1 MESYQE
7 KAAEMDQTIIKK
19 VIDEAKQYNGELL
32 RSSVQLTD
40 PFKVKRL
47 DGKMIHYNRIL
58 NIDGSSIMG
67 YLKIPCIS
75 VNLPI
80 YHGTSG
86 TVLEHGIGHL
96 AASSFPIG
104 GKDTHAVLTGHTGLS
119 SAKIFTDLTEM
130 KKGDF
135 FFVHVLD
142 KKLAYRVDQI
152 TVVEPQDTKELQI
165 IEGKDHVTLVTCT
178 PYGVNDKRLLVR
190 GVRTA
195 YHAKEEEIRVS
206 DHHSQWMQVY
216 KRAIFAGLLIICA
229 LIAARKVYEKM
240 ERKS

>member
-1 MESYQE
+1 
-7 KAAEMDQTIIKK
+7 
-19 VIDEAKQYNGELL
+19 
-32 RSSVQLTD
+32 
-40 PFKVKRL
+40 
-47 DGKMIHYNRIL
+47 
-58 NIDGSSIMG
+58 MG

-75 VNLPI
+75 INLPI

-119 SAKIFTDLTEM
+119 SDKNLYRSDRDRKREYFLFYTCYWN
-130 KKGDF
+130 
-135 FFVHVLD
+135 

-165 IEGKDHVTLVTCT
+165 MEGKDLVTLVTCT

-195 YHAKEEEIRVS
+195 YHAKEEEIRARN
-206 DHHSQWMQVY
+206 HHSQWMEVY
-216 KRAIFAGLLIICA
+216 KRAIFAGLLIICV

-240 ERKS
+240 KEKAGKGDMGETKDHKYCWNLFSGNRDHVTALSGDHIISETKTVRSDGERTDAEEKQKKTG

>member
-1 MESYQE
+1 M
-7 KAAEMDQTIIKK
+7 
-19 VIDEAKQYNGELL
+19 
-32 RSSVQLTD
+32 
-40 PFKVKRL
+40 
-47 DGKMIHYNRIL
+47 
-58 NIDGSSIMG
+58 
-67 YLKIPCIS
+67 
-75 VNLPI
+75 
-80 YHGTSG
+80 
-86 TVLEHGIGHL
+86 
-96 AASSFPIG
+96 
-104 GKDTHAVLTGHTGLS
+104 
-119 SAKIFTDLTEM
+119 
-130 KKGDF
+130 
-135 FFVHVLD
+135 
-142 KKLAYRVDQI
+142 DQI

-229 LIAARKVYEKM
+229 LITARKVYEKM